1 MHFYNNR
8 TLFQIKREYSQHTT
22 RLLCLLRPSGPL
34 SKEGSTAAPSPTQ
47 WKLKREKPNA
57 PKRRSSETFH
67 RSGCLR
73 DAFGTQAKV
82 CLHV

>member
-1 MHFYNNR
+1 MHFYNYR
-8 TLFQIKREYSQHTT
+8 ILFQIKREYSQHTT
-22 RLLCLLRPSGPL
+22 RLLCILRKRGSL

-57 PKRRSSETFH
+57 PKRRSSETFL

-73 DAFGTQAKV
+73 DAFGTQVKV